1 MRKSLRILAS
11 KERDRE
17 SLRARIRVAVDLAI
31 GNSPAQAHSALEDVA
46 PEAQCAGDEILALY
60 FQARAITN
68 VKARRIDEGFAAFDL
83 ALRTARRHGEPA
95 LCARIMIN
103 YGTAAVQDG
112 DVALAIALLDE
123 ALSASRKIERTTARS
138 TLEKV
143 RSLASTKP
151 VALVSLAE
159 ALYASGQFARAAAV
173 LHEFHTMRSGD
184 SEGLIVAAA
193 VGVPLG
199 MLLPDRALLELSRDP
214 NLIELAFARHE
225 QWLCGPLAEA
235 FCTYYES
242 LGRRSEH
249 EALLARALDKLTS
262 LDNSLA
268 LGLRIARLGNAANL
282 PRISALMSRQCA
294 GNSPLLAAYR
304 DLFDSFVATRRQTS
318 ARAKELARRAERG
331 FAHCD
336 RPVARALALHAAGD
350 SSTAVAT
357 LRACGAA
364 EPALLRWH
372 GETVQRRLAAQ
383 LTPRESEVAR
393 LAARGLTNRTIAETL
408 HLSERTVQHHC
419 EAIFGK
425 LGIRSRWQ
433 LSEALAEVAQAAG

>member
-1 MRKSLRILAS
+1 MRKCLRTLGT

-31 GNSPAQAHSALEDVA
+31 GNSPAQAHRALEEVA
-46 PEAQCAGDEILALY
+46 PAAQCAGDEILALY
-60 FQARAITN
+60 FQARAIAN
-68 VKARRIDEGFAAFDL
+68 VKARRLDEGFAAFDL

-95 LCARIMIN
+95 LCARVMIN

-112 DVALAIALLDE
+112 EVSLAIALLDE
-123 ALSASRKIERTTARS
+123 ALAASRKIERTTARN

-151 VALVSLAE
+151 VALVSLGE
-159 ALYASGQFARAAAV
+159 ALYAAGQFARAAAV

-184 SEGLIVAAA
+184 SDGLLVAAA
-193 VGVPLG
+193 VGIPLG

-235 FCTYYES
+235 FCTYYECH
-242 LGRRSEH
+242 GRRSEH
-249 EALLARALDKLTS
+249 DALLARALDKLTS

-268 LGLRIARLGNAANL
+268 LGLRIARLGNAASL
-282 PRISALMSRQCA
+282 PRMSALMLRQCA
-294 GNSPLLAAYR
+294 GNSPLLDAYR

-331 FAHCD
+331 FARSG
-336 RPVARALALHAAGD
+336 RPVARAQALHAAGD
-350 SSTAVAT
+350 PSQAAAV
-357 LRACGAA
+357 LHACGAA
-364 EPALLRWH
+364 ENAPPKWRGAS
-372 GETVQRRLAAQ
+372 VQRRLAAQ

-393 LAARGLTNRTIAETL
+393 LAARGMTNRTIADAL
-408 HLSERTVQHHC
+408 RLSERTVHHHC

-433 LSEALAEVAQAAG
+433 LSDALAEVAQAAG